1 MREERASLP
10 LGLSSSSGLDEDQ
23 SMEGIPARQIT
34 YEVGWRGRNYAETK
48 PLRPFGLPYGER

>member
-1 MREERASLP
+1 MREERALFHSDCPRLP
-10 LGLSSSSGLDEDQ
+10 GLDEDQ

-48 PLRPFGLPYGER
+48 HLRPFGLPYGER